1 MMGAVSAVSRSEIKA
16 LNQAQG
22 RVLAEPYYARM
33 DTPPADNSAMDG
45 YALAHSDAGGLLEI
59 SQRIPAG
66 SSPEPLLPGTAA
78 RIFTGAVVPP
88 GADVV
93 VMQEDCEEQGGF
105 VKVPADLIQGDNIRL
120 RGSDV
125 PRGALLLDAGSI
137 LSAPAL
143 ALLASQG
150 IHRLNCCD
158 RPKVALLQSGDELY
172 EPGMDPLPEGGIYN
186 SNRTLLE
193 SLVAQCGAEVVGVWH
208 VKDDLESTCDA
219 LLEAVAQ
226 ADVVIT
232 TGGVSVGDEDHIKPA
247 IERLGS
253 LDLWR
258 LALKPGKPFAF
269 GFINE
274 VPILGLPGNPS
285 SVLVTFSVLVRPV
298 LFKLRGA
305 RSAQLPTF
313 WVRSAFDFE
322 GGVRAEFLRGVI
334 ASREQQTYAHMLRNQ
349 SSGALRAAAESDVL
363 IKIPVGA
370 SIKEGDPI
378 EVIPLKAL
386 F

>member
-1 MMGAVSAVSRSEIKA
+1 M
-16 LNQAQG
+16 
-22 RVLAEPYYARM
+22 
-33 DTPPADNSAMDG
+33 
-45 YALAHSDAGGLLEI
+45 
-59 SQRIPAG
+59 
-66 SSPEPLLPGTAA
+66 
-78 RIFTGAVVPP
+78 
-88 GADVV
+88 
-93 VMQEDCEEQGGF
+93 
-105 VKVPADLIQGDNIRL
+105 
-120 RGSDV
+120 
-125 PRGALLLDAGSI
+125 
-137 LSAPAL
+137 
-143 ALLASQG
+143 
-150 IHRLNCCD
+150 
-158 RPKVALLQSGDELY
+158 
-172 EPGMDPLPEGGIYN
+172 
-186 SNRTLLE
+186 
-193 SLVAQCGAEVVGVWH
+193 AQCGADVIGVWH

-219 LLEAVAQ
+219 LVEAVAQ

-378 EVIPLKAL
+378 EVIPLRAL